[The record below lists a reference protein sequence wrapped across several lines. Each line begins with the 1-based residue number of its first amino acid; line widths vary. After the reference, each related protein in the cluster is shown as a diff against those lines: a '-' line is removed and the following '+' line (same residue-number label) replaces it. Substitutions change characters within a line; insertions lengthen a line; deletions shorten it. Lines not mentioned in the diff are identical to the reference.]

1 MARYDTDEQPL
12 SGDRRPP
19 TGSLTL
25 LLVDVEGS
33 TRLWAEHPTVMS
45 TVMERHHALARAAID
60 RHGGYR
66 PPDQGEGD
74 STFAVFEHATAA
86 VACALEF
93 QRAVVNEVW
102 PAGIRLLVRMAL
114 HTGDVEL
121 RDDRQNYYG
130 LAISRCARLRAAAH
144 GGQTLVS
151 EATATL
157 VATRLAADAGLRD
170 LGLHRFKDLAAS
182 ERVFQLTHPD
192 LPDQFPPIQSLN
204 VRLDNLPVPLTR
216 FIGRARELSDLA
228 QQLDTNRL
236 VTVSGPGGC
245 GKTRLALQIGGDLVH
260 QYSDGVW
267 FVELAAVADAAL
279 LPRAIASVLAVREQA
294 GRPILAT
301 LLDALARKRLLLL
314 LDNCEHIAAAC
325 AQIVGELLAACPDVS
340 VLATSREPLDVAGEV
355 IWRVPVLSTPSALTS
370 ATAASITP
378 FEAVQLFVDRAHAVD
393 PSFALTDANAA
404 TVAAICNRLDGIP
417 LALELAAARVQAL
430 TVDDI
435 SARLDH
441 RFRLLTGG
449 SRTSLAHHRTLQ
461 AAIDWSHDLLS
472 EQERVLLRR
481 LAVFAGGFSLAA
493 AEQVC
498 ALGPVEPTDVL
509 EGLSGLVRRSLIL
522 LERPGREGRYRML
535 ETIREYARE
544 KLRAA
549 GEEAILRDRHLAWC
563 IAFAEQAEP
572 ELRGREQRR
581 WLERLYADLDNF
593 RAAFVWSLTANHP
606 AQALRLASALLE
618 FWIVRAD
625 WSEGRSWVE
634 DALRLPGE
642 VDDAVRMKALRA
654 AGELADVLSDYPKAT
669 AHYQESLAVAR
680 RLGDTRGIVAAL
692 LGLAHE
698 AQRIGTFAVA
708 RPLVEESV
716 ARLRELGDEPSL
728 ARSLGGL
735 AWLEDH
741 YVRARSLWEQNL
753 AIRRRLG
760 NRESV
765 GWSAINVGSA
775 AQGAGDYAAARAAYE
790 ESLAIGRELDYKRM
804 IARALT
810 QLGEVARLE
819 GDVSTARAFFEQT
832 LSTWREIGHKSGLV
846 DALRGLGDVARQD
859 GRFSEA
865 RALLEESLAICRDI
879 GARPGIA
886 AALESLA
893 DLAVAR
899 GDREDA
905 ALHYQ
910 EALSF
915 WEDMDHTH
923 GIARCIRGLAEL
935 FATDGRFEVAAIL
948 LGGSE
953 SLREQTAASIP
964 PGERLHHDRIVA
976 VTQNALGDSVFIAK
990 WDEGKRLG
998 RQTVALARRVS
1009 N

>member
-1 MARYDTDEQPL
+1 MDEQALP
-12 SGDRRPP
+12 GYRRPP
-19 TGSLTL
+19 AGNLTL

-45 TVMERHHALARAAID
+45 TVMERHHALARGAIE

-74 STFAVFEHATAA
+74 STFAVFEHSTAA

-93 QRAVVNEVW
+93 QRAVLSDAW

-114 HTGDVEL
+114 HTGEVEL

-130 LAISRCARLRAAAH
+130 LAISRGARLRSAGH

-157 VATRLAADAGLRD
+157 IAGRLPTDAGLRD
-170 LGLHRFKDLAAS
+170 LGLHRFKDLS
-182 ERVFQLTHPD
+182 TPERVFQLTHPS
-192 LPDQFPPIQSLN
+192 LPDEFPPIHSLD
-204 VRLDNLPVPLTR
+204 VRLHNLPVPLTR
-216 FIGRARELSDLA
+216 FIGRAREMSELEHHLG
-228 QQLDTNRL
+228 TNRL
-236 VTVSGPGGC
+236 VTLSGPGGC
-245 GKTRLALQIGGDLVH
+245 GKTRLALQVGGDLVDR
-260 QYSDGVW
+260 YSDGVW
-267 FVELAAVADAAL
+267 FVELAAVADPAL
-279 LPRAIASVLAVREQA
+279 VPRVIASVLAVREQP

-301 LLDALARKRLLLL
+301 LVDALARKKLLLL
-314 LDNCEHIAAAC
+314 LDNCEHITAAC
-325 AQIVGELLAACPDVS
+325 AHVVGELLAACPDLS

-355 IWRVPVLSTPSALTS
+355 IWRVSVLSAPSALVS
-370 ATAASITP
+370 VTAASITQ
-378 FEAVQLFVDRAHAVD
+378 FEAVQLFVDRAHAAD

-404 TVAAICNRLDGIP
+404 TVAAICRRLDGIP

-430 TVDDI
+430 TVEDVG
-435 SARLDH
+435 ARLDH
-441 RFRLLTGG
+441 RFRLLTAG
-449 SRTSLAHHRTLQ
+449 SRTTLAHHRTLR
-461 AAIDWSHDLLS
+461 AAIDWSHELLS
-472 EQERVLLRR
+472 EQERLLLCR
-481 LAVFAGGFSLAA
+481 LAVFAGGFTLAA
-493 AEQVC
+493 AERVC
-498 ALGPVEPTDVL
+498 AVGAVKPDDIL
-509 EGLSGLVRRSLIL
+509 EILSGLVRRSLIL
-522 LERPGREGRYRML
+522 LERRGQEGRYRLL
-535 ETIREYARE
+535 ETIREYALE

-549 GEEAILRDRHLAWC
+549 GEEAALRERHLAWC

-572 ELRGREQRR
+572 ELRGRDQRR
-581 WLERLYADLDNF
+581 WLERLHADLDNF
-593 RAAFVWSLTANHP
+593 RAAFVWSLFMKQP

-634 DALRLPGE
+634 DALNLPGE
-642 VDDAVRMKALRA
+642 VDDSVRMKALRA
-654 AGELADVLSDYPKAT
+654 AGELADVLSDYPTAT
-669 AHYQESLAVAR
+669 SHYEESLVVAR
-680 RLGDTRGIVAAL
+680 RLGDTRGTVAAL

-741 YVRARSLWEQNL
+741 YPRARSLWEQNL

-760 NRESV
+760 NQESV

-810 QLGEVARLE
+810 QLGEVERLE
-819 GDVSTARAFFEQT
+819 GNVVAARAFFEQT
-832 LSTWREIGHKSGLV
+832 ISTWREIGHKSGLV
-846 DALRGLGDVARQD
+846 DALRGLGDVARLD

-893 DLAVAR
+893 DLALTR

-905 ALHYQ
+905 ALYYG
-910 EALSF
+910 EALSL
-915 WEDMDHTH
+915 WEDMDHAH

-935 FATDGRFEVAAIL
+935 VATDGRFDVVAML

-953 SLREQTAASIP
+953 SLREQIGASVP
-964 PGERLHHDRIVA
+964 PDERLQYERVVA
-976 VTQNALGDSVFIAK
+976 VTQNALGGSVFVTK
-990 WDEGKRLG
+990 WDEGRRLG
-998 RQTVALARRVS
+998 RQTAVLARRVVGQS
-1009 N
+1009 IP